1 MKIQIH
7 LPDPK
12 YLPFFLYAN
21 SLKACIEKDINPD
34 VEIIQALGKV
44 NVKDPENIVFVFL
57 IHVTQDLLI
66 QANVGKVVMIN
77 TEQYTSPGF
86 SARMNFVLS
95 QATQKQNWSMLEYNP
110 KNMKYYRQ
118 KYPNFPLFYLPLL
131 YSEFLETYYN
141 SLVPERIPY
150 EEKDIDI
157 FFSGSLNPRRIKL
170 LNFLQTKYRVKIV
183 DFREQLDHKELFQYM
198 ERSKLVLNVFYY
210 DVFAFDFYRNA
221 LLISNKI
228 PLLSEFPRDVDL
240 DIEPNL
246 KGFGNSLLL
255 EKYEFIPETIAKI
268 LKHSG
273 PEIINAVDIGYE
285 WFKRND
291 MSMRLIEFLGI
302 LNTSFPTS
310 IPQNKSSPRTR
321 FALF

>member
-1 MKIQIH
+1 M
-7 LPDPK
+7 
-12 YLPFFLYAN
+12 
-21 SLKACIEKDINPD
+21 
-34 VEIIQALGKV
+34 
-44 NVKDPENIVFVFL
+44 
-57 IHVTQDLLI
+57 
-66 QANVGKVVMIN
+66 
-77 TEQYTSPGF
+77 
-86 SARMNFVLS
+86 
-95 QATQKQNWSMLEYNP
+95 
-110 KNMKYYRQ
+110 
-118 KYPNFPLFYLPLL
+118 
-131 YSEFLETYYN
+131 ETYYN
-141 SLVPERIPY
+141 SLVSERIPY
-150 EEKDIDI
+150 DEKDIDI
-157 FFSGSLNPRRIKL
+157 FFSGSLNPRRTKL

-228 PLLSEFPRDVDL
+228 PLLSEFPKDVDL

-291 MSMRLIEFLGI
+291 MSTYLVDFFKTLKRE
-302 LNTSFPTS
+302 NKYTKTEWRP
-310 IPQNKSSPRTR
+310 IPVGR
-321 FALF
+321 FSLY

>member
-1 MKIQIH
+1 MKVQIH
-7 LPDPK
+7 LPDPR

-21 SLKACIEKDINPD
+21 SLKTCIEKNITPD
-34 VEIIQALGKV
+34 VEIIKNLG
-44 NVKDPENIVFVFL
+44 NVSIQDPESIVFVFL
-57 IHVTQDLLI
+57 IHVTQYLLTETI
-66 QANVGKVVMIN
+66 AGKVVMIN

-110 KNMKYYRQ
+110 KNMKFYRQ

-141 SLVPERIPY
+141 SLVTERIPY
-150 EEKDIDI
+150 DEKDIDI
-157 FFSGSLNPRRIKL
+157 FFSGSLNPRRTKL

-221 LLISNKI
+221 LLLSNKI
-228 PLLSEFPRDVDL
+228 PLLSEFPKDVDL

-246 KGFGNSLLL
+246 RGFGNSLLL
-255 EKYEFIPETIAKI
+255 EKYEFMPMTIEKI
-268 LKHSG
+268 LKH
-273 PEIINAVDIGYE
+273 PAEEIGSATDIGYE
-285 WFKRND
+285 WFKQND
-291 MSMRLIEFLGI
+291 MSDYLSEFFKI
-302 LNTSFPTS
+302 LADG
-310 IPQNKSSPRTR
+310 NKPNNIQYISAPRTR
-321 FALF
+321 FSLF